1 MIKLL
6 FNFTKGII
14 RASNVV
20 NSVNDKDINVDCLIL
35 SKKREYIWIIYKNSR
50 NSCHWFNQIKDWNKI
65 EKFRKRKPIRK
76 PFNRRY
82 TFVLVKRIKLEIVK
96 NIHRIQWW
104 ETNSRIFFTRLLLD
118 KLWQTEHCA
127 VCVRTISGE

>member
-1 MIKLL
+1 MVKLL

-14 RASNVV
+14 RAGNVV
-20 NSVNDKDINVDCLIL
+20 NSVRQRYQCWLSYLIQ
-35 SKKREYIWIIYKNSR
+35 KKRIYLNNLQKFSKFF
-50 NSCHWFNQIKDWNKI
+50 HWFNQIKDWNKI
-65 EKFRKRKPIRK
+65 ERFRKRKPIRK

-104 ETNSRIFFTRLLLD
+104 ETNSRIFLQDFCWINYD
-118 KLWQTEHCA
+118 KPNIAQFVFA
-127 VCVRTISGE
+127 R

>member
-1 MIKLL
+1 MVKLL
-6 FNFTKGII
+6 FNFTKAII
-14 RASNVV
+14 RADNVI
-20 NSVNDKDINVDCLIL
+20 NSVRQRYQCWLSYYLIQE
-35 SKKREYIWIIYKNSR
+35 KRDYTWIIYKNSR

-65 EKFRKRKPIRK
+65 ERFRKRKPIRK

-104 ETNSRIFFTRLLLD
+104 ETNSRIFLQDFYWINYD
-118 KLWQTEHCA
+118 KPNIAQFVFA
-127 VCVRTISGE
+127 R

>member
-35 SKKREYIWIIYKNSR
+35 SKKREYI
-50 NSCHWFNQIKDWNKI
+50 
-65 EKFRKRKPIRK
+65 
-76 PFNRRY
+76 
-82 TFVLVKRIKLEIVK
+82 
-96 NIHRIQWW
+96 
-104 ETNSRIFFTRLLLD
+104 
-118 KLWQTEHCA
+118 
-127 VCVRTISGE
+127 